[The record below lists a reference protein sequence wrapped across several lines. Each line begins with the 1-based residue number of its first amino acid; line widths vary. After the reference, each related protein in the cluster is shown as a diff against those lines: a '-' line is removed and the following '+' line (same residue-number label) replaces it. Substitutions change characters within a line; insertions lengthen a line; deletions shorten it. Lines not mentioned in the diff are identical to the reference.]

1 MIKMK
6 VIFLEDVKGKGKKGD
21 VKEIADGYA
30 RNFLLPKG
38 LAVEAS
44 KGNMKQLDEQK
55 ATEQKRLDKEIA
67 EAKALAGKLDKLEV
81 TIKAKAGDAG
91 RLFGAVTS
99 IQVAEAIEAAGHK
112 VDRRKIVLAD
122 PIRTLGTNKIEIKV
136 YPKIS
141 ATVTVSVIEE

>member
-1 MIKMK
+1 MK

-55 ATEQKRLDKEIA
+55 ATEKKRLDKEIA
-67 EAKALAGKLDKLEV
+67 EAKDLAGKLDKLEV

>member
-1 MIKMK
+1 MK